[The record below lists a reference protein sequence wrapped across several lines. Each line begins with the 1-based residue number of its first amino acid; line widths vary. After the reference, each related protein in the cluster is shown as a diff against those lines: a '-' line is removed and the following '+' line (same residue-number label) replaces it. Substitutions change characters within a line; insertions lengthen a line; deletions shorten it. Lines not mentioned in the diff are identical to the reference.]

1 MRHLKWL
8 GLLLKDLAPEAIA
21 PDWHTFEL
29 VGTSLNHFE
38 DQQIESEKMV
48 LI

>member
-1 MRHLKWL
+1 MWHLKLL
-8 GLLLKDLAPEAIA
+8 GLRLKELAPEAIA

-38 DQQIESEKMV
+38 DQQIEIEKMG